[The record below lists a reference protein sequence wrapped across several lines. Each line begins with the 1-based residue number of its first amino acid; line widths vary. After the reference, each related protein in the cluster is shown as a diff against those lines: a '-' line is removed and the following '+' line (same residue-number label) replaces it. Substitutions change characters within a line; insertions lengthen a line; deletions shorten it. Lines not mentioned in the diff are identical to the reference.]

1 MAIPWTSCNIRDQ
14 SSSNDKQILYMND
27 KLGHDSPS
35 FSSRFFAE
43 FEFDPPSSSAPLVS
57 VEELQRWYTGTGNRM
72 CSPEITALSAGESAV
87 SSEVAHIMQGRVGTY
102 PASQPLPIA
111 HEFFGRRLGEYGSLG
126 FNELPDIW
134 GDLRLYFQEMA
145 TDAVLSPQKLGWN
158 DGSTSCTTTGDP
170 MPTTVSFEFDR
181 PSAQRNGSCPIPTS
195 AETLALEASDR
206 ECHRPSLQ
214 RENNHL
220 PWPGATSLTSV
231 GFDSTV
237 VYHGASR
244 SSKSED
250 KAFPPKSSYQ
260 PERSTSSPPPKPAT
274 RQKSRFHSQSL
285 ATDRVQDASRV
296 GHFRNVV
303 DDSQVAPA
311 SRSHNF
317 LQQVAGLNMSSSP
330 ELHRYH
336 QPGECSTGG
345 ELDPPKLKQKSNAP
359 RKYQRRNLVGG
370 NAIRDKV
377 MIGRTPLD
385 HVERERQRRD
395 VMTSKIAALDL
406 LLPKSSKRDRVSV
419 VFDAIKLLK
428 ILQRE
433 IKELQKKSHE
443 AKIRRASLA
452 PLATHRQP
460 LDPGAITAPKSID
473 CNMRTTGYCFPK
485 EVVINRLGKHMK
497 QIDILSQPTEGA
509 SGQSRPPQTSSLQC
523 LGDSKI
529 LDKGTVFVEFHVHLD
544 DNVRVQEEKLL
555 KCRCRKDYLST
566 MMGLVNKY
574 QLDVV
579 SCNIVKLSGYFIC
592 VIALKIR
599 TMEKTTSAAQFALRL
614 QSAVDVDIAREA
626 VTISVPG
633 GGGDGGGISDYVE
646 MCSD

>member
-1 MAIPWTSCNIRDQ
+1 MAIAWTSYNIRDQ
-14 SSSNDKQILYMND
+14 SSSNDKQILCMND

-57 VEELQRWYTGTGNRM
+57 VEELQRRYTGTGNRI
-72 CSPEITALSAGESAV
+72 CSPEITALSAGESAG
-87 SSEVAHIMQGRVGTY
+87 SSEVEHIMQGRIGSY

-134 GDLRLYFQEMA
+134 GDLRLPFQEMA
-145 TDAVLSPQKLGWN
+145 SDAVLSPQKLGWN
-158 DGSTSCTTTGDP
+158 DGSTSYTTTGDP

-195 AETLALEASDR
+195 AETLALEASDL

-231 GFDSTV
+231 GFDSTL
-237 VYHGASR
+237 VYHGPSR

-250 KAFPPKSSYQ
+250 MAFPPKSSHQ
-260 PERSTSSPPPKPAT
+260 PERSTSSPPAKPAT

-285 ATDRVQDASRV
+285 ATDRAQDASRV

-303 DDSQVAPA
+303 DDSQVALG
-311 SRSHNF
+311 SRPHNF
-317 LQQVAGLNMSSSP
+317 LQQGAGLHRSSSP
-330 ELHRYH
+330 ELHRNY

-345 ELDPPKLKQKSNAP
+345 ELDPPKLKQKSNEQSFAP

-377 MIGRTPLD
+377 MTGRTPLD

-419 VFDAIKLLK
+419 VFDAIQLLK

-433 IKELQKKSHE
+433 IKELQKKSNE

-452 PLATHRQP
+452 PLTTHRQP

-473 CNMRTTGYCFPK
+473 YNMRMTGHCFPK
-485 EVVINRLGKHMK
+485 EVVIKRLGKHMK
-497 QIDILSQPTEGA
+497 QIDILTQPTEGA
-509 SGQSRPPQTSSLQC
+509 NGQSRPPQMSSLQC

-544 DNVRVQEEKLL
+544 DNVRVQDEKLL

-579 SCNIVKLSGYFIC
+579 SCNIVKLSGYVIC

-599 TMEKTTSAAQFALRL
+599 TTENTTTAAQFALRL

-626 VTISVPG
+626 VTISPPG
-633 GGGDGGGISDYVE
+633 WGISDYVE
-646 MCSD
+646 M